1 MSKEPRPYPRL
12 YGLIG
17 EALNDFPAQ
26 ISEQLEAVLKE
37 CTHLIPLYRLPPAL
51 SLPKI
56 AANADRPRGGEA
68 NVVQMNGEP
77 YRSVAVVD
85 RKLSGLEAVLE
96 ILHAAHVDHHDGS
109 EEPLLGEHLVE
120 GLLVV
125 CRDLAESARDALR
138 TR

>member
-1 MSKEPRPYPRL
+1 MSQEPHPFPRL

-17 EALNDFPAQ
+17 EALHDFPEEIAAR
-26 ISEQLEAVLKE
+26 LEGVLKE

-56 AANADRPRGGEA
+56 AANADRSRGEGSNEVSIHARPRSG
-68 NVVQMNGEP
+68 V
-77 YRSVAVVD
+77 SVVD

-109 EEPLLGEHLVE
+109 DEPLLGEHLVE

-125 CRDLAESARDALR
+125 SRDLAGSARDALR
-138 TR
+138 DT